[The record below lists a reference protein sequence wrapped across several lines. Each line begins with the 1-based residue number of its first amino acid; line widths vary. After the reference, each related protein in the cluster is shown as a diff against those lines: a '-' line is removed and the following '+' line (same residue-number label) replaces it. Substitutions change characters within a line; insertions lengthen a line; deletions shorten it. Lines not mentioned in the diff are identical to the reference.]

1 MSTQHDQSIMTCP
14 PSGNI
19 GLLGVDLDHLQ
30 STVFPLITPAGINI
44 SHSFQMRIL
53 LENTTFLLHKIVII
67 AGIIRVAGI
76 IRGRALYE
84 EIRYVISKDI
94 CVLF

>member
-30 STVFPLITPAGINI
+30 STVFSHIRPAGINI
-44 SHSFQMRIL
+44 SHSLQMRVL
-53 LENTTFLLHKIVII
+53 LENTTFSLHKIIRN
-67 AGIIRVAGI
+67 AGTKVG
-76 IRGRALYE
+76 
-84 EIRYVISKDI
+84 D
-94 CVLF
+94 